1 MRFRLTALAAAGVLI
16 GTSAAPAFAKP
27 DDLTPEAMARHLAEV
42 GSWRFAARATGPDG
56 KSVCTEVWRF
66 DADGTGTVES
76 GEERVTTRWRTA
88 LGDQTDRW
96 LYTTS
101 LSTNGKPDCTGES
114 SDPASFP
121 RKESGFVVMFFN
133 SGGAMTCRP
142 ARYIQNADGTP
153 GNERMLMDEDCW
165 GTLNPMPKG

>member
-1 MRFRLTALAAAGVLI
+1 MRFGMTAMVAAGVLF
-16 GTSAAPAFAKP
+16 GSSAVPAFAKP

-66 DADGTGTVES
+66 NADGTATFES
-76 GEERVTTRWRTA
+76 GEERVTKRWRTA
-88 LGDQTDRW
+88 AIDGERW

-101 LSTNGKPDCTGES
+101 LATNGAPDCTGDT

-133 SGGAMTCRP
+133 FGGALTCAP
-142 ARYIQNADGTP
+142 AAVVEGKDGKP
-153 GNERMLMDEDCW
+153 VKFVSDESCW
-165 GTLNPMPKG
+165 GTLDPLAKG